1 MVWLLCEKVSMDS
14 SFLGTFGN
22 FTKSVLKYGRLRYSH
37 TLRGEKRQLREE
49 IKVLSF

>member
-1 MVWLLCEKVSMDS
+1 MDS
-14 SFLGTFGN
+14 SFLGNFGK
-22 FTKSVLKYGRLRYSH
+22 FIEIVLKYGRLRRSH